1 MARLRSGV
9 SRHVR
14 DLHGR
19 RPNTH
24 RLSFAEGRVPGYTAH
39 SMFTMDTTLPRSAFS
54 ARDAAR
60 AGDVWRLLQEVAV
73 EASTEGGWP
82 PMRYRQERNAFVVRR
97 MIVRH
102 HGEATYGERLQAS
115 SWISRVRREMFSTRE
130 VRLRSSRGVI
140 AKATQEWVHVS
151 ESLEPVRAPRS
162 LLDAFP
168 AESSPEEDEP
178 PSMPVLAHPVAPRA
192 PHVFSFRAWW
202 TWMDPL
208 DHVNHPAYV
217 DFCDEALA
225 TAAHDAGISPL
236 SIAPIAEDLT
246 FRSGVV
252 AEDVRVES
260 VASGLTSEGAIF
272 ITHRIFA
279 GDRLCVTGT
288 TIRCLIDAPDATPV
302 VRALEGRA

>member
-1 MARLRSGV
+1 
-9 SRHVR
+9 
-14 DLHGR
+14 
-19 RPNTH
+19 
-24 RLSFAEGRVPGYTAH
+24 
-39 SMFTMDTTLPRSAFS
+39 MDTTLPRSAFS

-73 EASTEGGWP
+73 EASTAGGWP

-102 HGEATYGERLQAS
+102 HEEATYGERLEAS
-115 SWISRVRREMFSTRE
+115 SWISRVRRDMFSTRE
-130 VRLRSSRGVI
+130 IRIRSARGAI
-140 AKATQEWVHVS
+140 TTATQEWVHVS

-162 LLDAFP
+162 LLDAFA
-168 AESSPEEDEP
+168 AEQSPEEDAP
-178 PSMPVLAHPVAPRA
+178 PLMPAFAHHIAAHA

-225 TAAHDAGISPL
+225 TAAHAAGMSPL
-236 SIAPIAEDLT
+236 AIASVAEDLT

-252 AEDVRVES
+252 AGEDVRVES
-260 VASGLTSEGAIF
+260 VVSGLTNAGAALVA
-272 ITHRIFA
+272 HRIFA

-288 TIRCLIDAPDATPV
+288 TVRRLIDAPDAMSL
-302 VRALEGRA
+302 VRALDGGA